1 MHKRKQALP
10 TTIGP
15 WLVTIPEAAGMLR
28 VGRSKVY
35 ELIATEGL
43 PKVKFGT
50 AVRIPVKEL
59 EEWLA
64 AWRRRNNAWLII
76 RMSGCKTL
84 R

>member
-10 TTIGP
+10 TTIQP
-15 WLVTIPEAAGMLR
+15 WLVTVPEAAGMLR
-28 VGRSKVY
+28 VGRTKVY

-59 EEWLA
+59 EDWLA
-64 AWRRRNNAWLII
+64 AWRKRNSA
-76 RMSGCKTL
+76 
-84 R
+84 

>member
-1 MHKRKQALP
+1 MHKRKQ
-10 TTIGP
+10 TSSTVIQP
-15 WLVTIPEAAGMLR
+15 WLVTVPEVAGILR

-64 AWRRRNNAWLII
+64 AWRKRNSA
-76 RMSGCKTL
+76 
-84 R
+84 

>member
-1 MHKRKQALP
+1 MNKRKQPLP
-10 TTIGP
+10 ATIQP
-15 WLVTIPEAAGMLR
+15 WLVTVPEAAGMLR

-59 EEWLA
+59 EDWLA
-64 AWRRRNNAWLII
+64 VWRKRNNV
-76 RMSGCKTL
+76 
-84 R
+84 

>member
-1 MHKRKQALP
+1 MNKRKQTLP
-10 TTIGP
+10 TMIQP
-15 WLVTIPEAAGMLR
+15 WLITIPEAAGILR

-64 AWRRRNNAWLII
+64 DWRRRNSA
-76 RMSGCKTL
+76 
-84 R
+84 